1 MSFAENFKNARK
13 VTGMTQEQLA
23 EKLGVDR
30 SSIAK
35 YEAGKSTPNIKN
47 LQQICKALDVSVEK
61 LLSN

>member
-13 VTGMTQEQLA
+13 ATGMTQEQLA

-35 YEAGKSTPNIKN
+35 YETGTSTPNIKN
-47 LQQICKALDVSVEK
+47 LPQICELLNININE
-61 LLSN
+61 LLSD